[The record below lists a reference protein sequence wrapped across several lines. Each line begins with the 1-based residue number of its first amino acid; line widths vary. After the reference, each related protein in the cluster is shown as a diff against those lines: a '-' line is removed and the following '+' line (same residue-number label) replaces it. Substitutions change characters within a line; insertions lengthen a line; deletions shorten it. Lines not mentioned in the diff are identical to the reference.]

1 MFLERLGKEPD
12 SVPTFLLLAILSV
25 SARFTPSLVRRYG
38 DEAKATE
45 VFLKR
50 AETMVP
56 DEMYKPTLERT
67 QAFVSA
73 VLFCFVLRDLADRRP
88 CSSSCRPQSGGRLIM
103 TRVS

>member
-25 SARFTPSLVRRYG
+25 SARFTPSLVRRHG
-38 DEAKATE
+38 DGAKATE

-50 AETMVP
+50 AESMVP

-67 QAFVSA
+67 QAFVRFLFLLISA
-73 VLFCFVLRDLADRRP
+73 LLC
-88 CSSSCRPQSGGRLIM
+88 
-103 TRVS
+103 